1 VVFQYSKRET
11 RRSGFYIFY
20 MINFEI
26 QGLNPEILNAIKDL
40 GFETPMPVQE
50 RVIPVMLETDSDIIA
65 LAQTGTGKTAAFGLP
80 LINMVDTSKSAG
92 VQVLILCPT
101 RELCL
106 QITDDLICFSK
117 YLPDLHILPVY
128 GGANIDNQ
136 IRALKRGVQFIVAT
150 PGRILDLINRK
161 AVDLSAVKNVVL
173 DEADEML
180 NMGFIDNLN
189 DILKVVPKER
199 RTLLFSATMPDRVA
213 SIAENYM
220 NDPVEI
226 VVGSRNSG
234 SANVKHLCYTVSS
247 KDKYNALKRIVDYN
261 PNIYGIVFCRTKR
274 ETGEI
279 AEKLIK
285 DGYNAEALHGDL
297 SQVQRDYVMQKF
309 RIGNIKLLVATD
321 VAARGLD
328 VSDLTHIINF
338 NLPDEI
344 EIYNHR
350 SGRTGRAGKT
360 GISVVI
366 AGLKDKSKLKQIEK
380 NIDKKFEH
388 KAVPKGKDIC
398 EKQLFYLIDRMEHV
412 EVDNEEIDNYLP
424 AIFKKL
430 EWLDKEEIIRRF
442 VSLEFNRFLNYYK
455 DAEDLQT
462 AQHENEGNDR
472 KGKKDG
478 RRKAEKFENDTQKAG
493 RKAEKGFTRLHLNV
507 GKKDGL
513 YPNVLIELI
522 NQTESGNKVKIG
534 KIDLTKKDTYFEIQS
549 DQAKSLLKNLKNVFY
564 KGRKVTVTAV

>member
-1 VVFQYSKRET
+1 
-11 RRSGFYIFY
+11 
-20 MINFEI
+20 
-26 QGLNPEILNAIKDL
+26 LNPEILNAIKDL

-50 RVIPVMLETDSDIIA
+50 KVIPVMLESEKDIIA

-80 LINMVDTSKSAG
+80 LISMVDSSKSSG

-101 RELCL
+101 RELCM
-106 QITDDLICFSK
+106 QITDDLISFSK

-128 GGANIDNQ
+128 GGASIENQ
-136 IRALKRGVQFIVAT
+136 MRALKKGVQFIVAT
-150 PGRILDLINRK
+150 PGRMLDLINRK
-161 AVDLSAVKNVVL
+161 AVNLSTVKNVVL

-180 NMGFIDNLN
+180 NMGFIDSLN
-189 DILKVVPKER
+189 DILKVIPKER

-226 VVGSRNSG
+226 VIGSRNSS
-234 SANVKHLCYTVSS
+234 SASVKHLCYTVSS

-261 PNIYGIVFCRTKR
+261 PDIYGIVFCRTKR

-328 VSDLTHIINF
+328 VSNLTHIINF

-380 NIDKKFEH
+380 SIDKKFDH
-388 KAVPKGKDIC
+388 KDVPKGEEIC
-398 EKQLFYLIDRMEHV
+398 EKQLFHLIDRMEHV
-412 EVDNEEIDNYLP
+412 DVDNDEINNYLP

-430 EWLDKEEIIRRF
+430 EWLDKEDIIRRF

-455 DAEDLQT
+455 VAEDLQV
-462 AQHENEGNDR
+462 ARPENNDSDR
-472 KGKKDG
+472 RNKRDG
-478 RRKAEKFENDTQKAG
+478 RKTGRNSEKFESDDQKAV

-522 NQTESGNKVKIG
+522 NQTESGSKVKIG
-534 KIDLTKKDTYFEIQS
+534 KIDLTNKDTYFEIKS
-549 DQAKSLLKNLKNVFY
+549 DQAKSLLNELKNVFY
-564 KGRKVTVTAV
+564 RGRKVTVKAV

>member
-1 VVFQYSKRET
+1 MT
-11 RRSGFYIFY
+11 
-20 MINFEI
+20 NFEI
-26 QGLNPEILNAIKDL
+26 QGLSPEILNAIKDL

-50 RVIPVMLETDSDIIA
+50 RVIPVMLESDRDIIA

-80 LINMVDTSKSAG
+80 LINRVDTSKSTG

-106 QITDDLICFSK
+106 QITDDLNSFSK
-117 YLPDLHILPVY
+117 YLPELHILPVY

-136 IRALKRGVQFIVAT
+136 MRALKKGVQFIVAT
-150 PGRILDLINRK
+150 PGRMLDLINRK
-161 AVDLSAVKNVVL
+161 AVDLSTVKNVVL

-180 NMGFIDNLN
+180 NMGFIDSLN
-189 DILKVVPKER
+189 DILKVIPKER

-220 NDPVEI
+220 NNPLEI

-234 SANVKHLCYTVSS
+234 SANVKHLCYTVGS

-261 PNIYGIVFCRTKR
+261 PNIYGIIFCRTKR

-297 SQVQRDYVMQKF
+297 SQIQRDYVMQKF

-338 NLPDEI
+338 NLPDDI
-344 EIYNHR
+344 ETYNHR

-360 GISVVI
+360 GTSVVI

-380 NIDKKFEH
+380 SIDKKFEH
-388 KAVPKGKDIC
+388 KDVPKGKDIC
-398 EKQLFYLIDRMEHV
+398 EKQLFCLIDRMEHV
-412 EVDNEEIDNYLP
+412 DVDNEEINNYLP

-455 DAEDLQT
+455 DAEDLKV
-462 AQHENEGNDR
+462 AKYENDDNNKKKRDER
-472 KGKKDG
+472 KNG
-478 RRKAEKFENDTQKAG
+478 RKSEKFESDTQKAN

-522 NQTESGNKVKIG
+522 NKTELGSKVKIG
-534 KIDLTKKDTYFEIQS
+534 KIDLTKKDTYFEIRS
-549 DQAKSLLKNLKNVFY
+549 DQAKSLLNDLKNVFY
-564 KGRKVTVTAV
+564 RGRKVTVKAV

>member
-1 VVFQYSKRET
+1 MT
-11 RRSGFYIFY
+11 
-20 MINFEI
+20 NFEI
-26 QGLNPEILNAIKDL
+26 QGLNPEILRAIKDL

-50 RVIPVMLETDSDIIA
+50 KVIPVMLECERDIIA

-80 LINMVDTSKSAG
+80 LISMSDTSQSAG
-92 VQVLILCPT
+92 IQVLVLCPT

-106 QITDDLICFSK
+106 QITDDLNSFSK
-117 YLPDLHILPVY
+117 YLPDIHILPVY
-128 GGANIDNQ
+128 GGANIETQ
-136 IRALKRGVQFIVAT
+136 IRALKRGVQFVVAT
-150 PGRILDLINRK
+150 PGRMLDLINRK
-161 AVDLSAVKNVVL
+161 AADLSAVKNVVL

-180 NMGFIDNLN
+180 NMGFIDSLN

-199 RTLLFSATMPDRVA
+199 RTLLFSATMPDRIA
-213 SIAENYM
+213 NIAENYM
-220 NDPVEI
+220 NNPLEI

-234 SANVKHLCYTVSS
+234 SENVKHLCYTVSS

-285 DGYNAEALHGDL
+285 DGYSAEALHGDL

-338 NLPDEI
+338 NLPDDI
-344 EIYNHR
+344 ETYNHR

-360 GISVVI
+360 GTSVVI
-366 AGLKDKSKLKQIEK
+366 AGLKDKSKLRQIEK
-380 NIDKKFEH
+380 SIDKKFEH
-388 KAVPKGKDIC
+388 KEVPKGKDIC
-398 EKQLFYLIDRMEHV
+398 EKQLFCLIDRMEHV
-412 EVDNEEIDNYLP
+412 DVDNEEIDNYLP

-430 EWLDKEEIIRRF
+430 EWLDKEDIVRRF

-455 DAEDLQT
+455 DAEDLQ
-462 AQHENEGNDR
+462 AAKSENGSKDI
-472 KGKKDG
+472 KKDG
-478 RRKAEKFENDTQKAG
+478 RKNGRKAEKFGNDTQKAS
-493 RKAEKGFTRLHLNV
+493 RKAERGFTRLHINI

-534 KIDLTKKDTYFEIQS
+534 KIDLTKKDTYFEIKS
-549 DQAKSLLKNLKNVFY
+549 DQANSLLNDLKNVFY
-564 KGRKVTVTAV
+564 KGRKVTVKAV

>member
-1 VVFQYSKRET
+1 
-11 RRSGFYIFY
+11 
-20 MINFEI
+20 MLNFEI
-26 QGLNPEILNAIKDL
+26 KGLNPEILSAIKDL

-50 RVIPVMLETDSDIIA
+50 RVIPVMLESDRDIIA

-80 LINMVDTSKSAG
+80 LISRVDTSKSAG

-106 QITDDLICFSK
+106 QITDDLNSFAK
-117 YLPDLHILPVY
+117 YLPDLHVLPVY
-128 GGANIDNQ
+128 GGANIDSQ
-136 IRALKRGVQFIVAT
+136 MRALKKGVQFIVAT
-150 PGRILDLINRK
+150 PGRMLDIIGRK
-161 AVDLSAVKNVVL
+161 AVDLSTVKNVVL

-180 NMGFIDNLN
+180 NMGFIESLN
-189 DILKVVPKER
+189 DILKVVPSER

-220 NDPVEI
+220 NDPLEI

-234 SANVKHLCYTVSS
+234 SENVKHLCYTVSS
-247 KDKYNALKRIVDYN
+247 KDKYKALKRIVDYN

-297 SQVQRDYVMQKF
+297 SQIQRDYVMQKF

-328 VSDLTHIINF
+328 VSDLTHIVNF
-338 NLPDEI
+338 SLPDDVET
-344 EIYNHR
+344 YNHR
-350 SGRTGRAGKT
+350 SGRTGRANKT
-360 GISVVI
+360 GVSVVI
-366 AGLKDKSKLKQIEK
+366 AGLKDKSKLRQIEK
-380 NIDKKFEH
+380 SIDRKFDH
-388 KAVPKGKDIC
+388 RDVPKGKDIC
-398 EKQLFYLIDRMEHV
+398 AKQLFSLIDRMEHV
-412 EVDNEEIDNYLP
+412 EVDNEEINNYLP

-455 DAEDLQT
+455 DAEDLL
-462 AQHENEGNDR
+462 AARSDAENGEGR
-472 KGKKDG
+472 GKRSERRNG
-478 RRKAEKFENDTQKAG
+478 RRSEKFEDEAQKAN
-493 RKAEKGFTRLHLNV
+493 RKAEKGFTRLHINA

-522 NQTESGNKVKIG
+522 NQTESGSRVKIG
-534 KIDLTKKDTYFEIQS
+534 KIDLAKKDTYFEIRS
-549 DQAKSLLKNLKNVFY
+549 DQAKSLLSDLRNVFY
-564 KGRKVTVTAV
+564 RGRKVTVKAV

>member
-1 VVFQYSKRET
+1 VFQYSKRKT
-11 RRSGFYIFY
+11 RLIDFY

-26 QGLNPEILNAIKDL
+26 QGLNSEILKAIKDL

-50 RVIPVMLETDSDIIA
+50 RVIPVMLESDRDIIA

-101 RELCL
+101 RELCI
-106 QITDDLICFSK
+106 QITDDLNNFAK

-128 GGANIDNQ
+128 GGASIDNQ
-136 IRALKRGVQFIVAT
+136 LRALKKGVHFIVAT
-150 PGRILDLINRK
+150 PGRMLDIINRK
-161 AVDLSAVKNVVL
+161 AVDLSTVKNVVL

-213 SIAENYM
+213 NIAESYM
-220 NDPVEI
+220 NNPVEI

-234 SANVKHLCYTVSS
+234 SATVKHLCYTVSS

-297 SQVQRDYVMQKF
+297 SQVQRDYVMHKF

-338 NLPDEI
+338 NLPDDV

-366 AGLKDKSKLKQIEK
+366 AGLKDKSKLRQIEK
-380 NIDKKFEH
+380 SIDKKFEH
-388 KAVPKGKDIC
+388 KDVPKGNDIC
-398 EKQLFYLIDRMEHV
+398 EKQLFCLIDRMEHV
-412 EVDNEEIDNYLP
+412 EVDNEEINNYLP
-424 AIFKKL
+424 TIFKKL

-455 DAEDLQT
+455 DAEDLQV
-462 AQHENEGNDR
+462 ARLDNEDNAR
-472 KGKKDG
+472 RGKKDE
-478 RRKAEKFENDTQKAG
+478 RSSRKSEKFESDVQKAN
-493 RKAEKGFTRLHLNV
+493 RKAEKGFTRLHINV
-507 GKKDGL
+507 GKNDGL

-522 NQTESGNKVKIG
+522 NRTESGNKVKIG
-534 KIDLTKKDTYFEIQS
+534 KIDLAKKDTYFEIRS
-549 DQAKSLLKNLKNVFY
+549 EQAKSLLNDLRNVFY
-564 KGRKVTVTAV
+564 RGRKVTVKAV

>member
-1 VVFQYSKRET
+1 MT
-11 RRSGFYIFY
+11 
-20 MINFEI
+20 NFEI

-50 RVIPVMLETDSDIIA
+50 RVIPAMLESDRDIIA

-80 LINMVDTSKSAG
+80 LINMIDASSSAK

-106 QITDDLICFSK
+106 QITDDLNSFSK
-117 YLPDLHILPVY
+117 YIPDLHILPVY
-128 GGANIDNQ
+128 GGSNIDNQ
-136 IRALKRGVQFIVAT
+136 IRALKKGVQIIVAT
-150 PGRILDLINRK
+150 PGRMLDLINRK
-161 AVDLSAVKNVVL
+161 AVNLSAVKNVVL

-180 NMGFIDNLN
+180 NMGFIESLN

-220 NDPVEI
+220 NDPLEI
-226 VVGSRNSG
+226 VVGSRNS
-234 SANVKHLCYTVSS
+234 SAANVKHLCYTVSS
-247 KDKYNALKRIVDYN
+247 RDKYNALKRIVDYN

-274 ETGEI
+274 ETGEV

-309 RIGNIKLLVATD
+309 RIAHIKLLIATD

-338 NLPDEI
+338 NIPDDI
-344 EIYNHR
+344 ETYNHR

-360 GISVVI
+360 GISLVI

-388 KAVPKGKDIC
+388 INVPKGKDIC
-398 EKQLFYLIDRMEHV
+398 EKQLFHLIDRMEHV
-412 EVDNEEIDNYLP
+412 DVDNEEIDNYLP

-430 EWLDKEEIIRRF
+430 EWLDKEEIIRKF
-442 VSLEFNRFLNYYK
+442 VSLEFNRFLTYYK
-455 DAEDLQT
+455 DAEDLEVAKFDREET
-462 AQHENEGNDR
+462 NSRGR
-472 KGKKDG
+472 KG
-478 RRKAEKFENDTQKAG
+478 RKSEKFEKFENDNQKAD
-493 RKAEKGFTRLHLNV
+493 RKAEKGFTRLHINV

-522 NQTESGNKVKIG
+522 NKTEIGNKVKIG
-534 KIDLTKKDTYFEIQS
+534 KIDLTKKDTYFEIKS
-549 DQAKSLLKNLKNVFY
+549 EQAKPLLNNLKNVFY
-564 KGRKVTVTAV
+564 RGRKVTVTAV

>member
-1 VVFQYSKRET
+1 MT
-11 RRSGFYIFY
+11 
-20 MINFEI
+20 NFEI
-26 QGLNPEILNAIKDL
+26 QGLNPEILKAIKDL

-50 RVIPVMLETDSDIIA
+50 KVIPVMLESDRDIIA

-80 LINMVDTSKSAG
+80 LINMSNTSQSAG
-92 VQVLILCPT
+92 IQVLVLCPT

-106 QITDDLICFSK
+106 QITDDLNSFSK
-117 YLPDLHILPVY
+117 YLPDIHILPVY
-128 GGANIDNQ
+128 GGANIENQ
-136 IRALKRGVQFIVAT
+136 IRALKKGVQFVVAT
-150 PGRILDLINRK
+150 PGRMLDLINRK
-161 AVDLSAVKNVVL
+161 AADLSAVKNVVL
-173 DEADEML
+173 DEADEIL
-180 NMGFIDNLN
+180 NMGFIDSLN

-199 RTLLFSATMPDRVA
+199 RTLLFSATMPDRIA
-213 SIAENYM
+213 NIAENYM
-220 NDPVEI
+220 NNPLEI

-234 SANVKHLCYTVSS
+234 SENVKHLCYTVSS
-247 KDKYNALKRIVDYN
+247 KDKYKALKRIVDYN

-297 SQVQRDYVMQKF
+297 SQAQRDYVMQKF

-338 NLPDEI
+338 NLPDDI
-344 EIYNHR
+344 ETYNHR

-360 GISVVI
+360 GTSVVI
-366 AGLKDKSKLKQIEK
+366 AGLKDKSKLRQVEK
-380 NIDKKFEH
+380 SINKKFEH
-388 KAVPKGKDIC
+388 KEVPKGKDIC
-398 EKQLFYLIDRMEHV
+398 EKQLFSLIDRMEHV
-412 EVDNEEIDNYLP
+412 DVDNEEINNYLP

-430 EWLDKEEIIRRF
+430 EWLEKEDIIRRF

-455 DAEDLQT
+455 DAEDLQ
-462 AQHENEGNDR
+462 AAKSDNDSKDRSAKNEGR
-472 KGKKDG
+472 KSG
-478 RRKAEKFENDTQKAG
+478 RKSDKFGNDTQKAS
-493 RKAEKGFTRLHLNV
+493 RKAERGFTRLHLNI

-522 NQTESGNKVKIG
+522 NKTESGNKVKIG
-534 KIDLTKKDTYFEIQS
+534 KIDLTKKDTYFEIKS
-549 DQAKSLLKNLKNVFY
+549 DQANSLLNDLKNVFY
-564 KGRKVTVTAV
+564 KGRKVTVKAV

>member
-1 VVFQYSKRET
+1 
-11 RRSGFYIFY
+11 
-20 MINFEI
+20 
-26 QGLNPEILNAIKDL
+26 
-40 GFETPMPVQE
+40 MPVQE
-50 RVIPVMLETDSDIIA
+50 RVIPVMLESDKDIIA

-80 LINMVDTSKSAG
+80 LINRIDAADSK
-92 VQVLILCPT
+92 VQVLVLCPT

-106 QITDDLICFSK
+106 QITDDLNNFSK

-128 GGANIDNQ
+128 GGTSIDNQ
-136 IRALKRGVQFIVAT
+136 IRELKKKVQFIVAT
-150 PGRILDLINRK
+150 PGRMLDLINRK
-161 AVDLSAVKNVVL
+161 AVDLRFVKNVVL

-189 DILKVVPKER
+189 DILKVIPKEH

-213 SIAENYM
+213 AIAENYM
-220 NDPVEI
+220 NAPVEI
-226 VVGSRNSG
+226 VVGARNS
-234 SANVKHLCYTVSS
+234 SASNVRHLCYTVSS
-247 KDKYNALKRIVDYN
+247 RDKYNALKRVVDYN

-297 SQVQRDYVMQKF
+297 SQAQRDYVMQKF

-328 VSDLTHIINF
+328 VSNLTHIINF
-338 NLPDEI
+338 NIPDDI
-344 EIYNHR
+344 ETYNHR

-360 GISVVI
+360 GVSVVI
-366 AGLKDKSKLKQIEK
+366 AGLKDKSKLRQIEK
-380 NIDKKFEH
+380 NIDKKFDH
-388 KAVPKGKDIC
+388 MSVPKGKDIC
-398 EKQLFYLIDRMEHV
+398 EKQLFSLIDRMEHV

-424 AIFKKL
+424 VIFKKL

-442 VSLEFNRFLNYYK
+442 VSLEFNRFLSYYK
-455 DAEDLQT
+455 DAGDLET
-462 AQHENEGNDR
+462 AQAESAENGRKNKREGRRNSLKSTNFDDDAR
-472 KGKKDG
+472 KTN
-478 RRKAEKFENDTQKAG
+478 RKAE
-493 RKAEKGFTRLHLNV
+493 RGFTRLHINA

-513 YPNVLIELI
+513 FPNVLIELI
-522 NQTESGNKVKIG
+522 NGTESGNKIKIG
-534 KIDLTKKDTYFEIQS
+534 KIDLTKKDTYFEIRS
-549 DQAKSLLKNLKNVFY
+549 DQAPVLLSNLKNVFY

>member
-1 VVFQYSKRET
+1 MT
-11 RRSGFYIFY
+11 
-20 MINFEI
+20 NFEI

-50 RVIPVMLETDSDIIA
+50 RVIPVMLESDRDIIA

-80 LINMVDTSKSAG
+80 LINMVDASKSAG
-92 VQVLILCPT
+92 IQALILCPT

-106 QITDDLICFSK
+106 QITDDLNSFSK

-128 GGANIDNQ
+128 GGASIDNQ
-136 IRALKRGVQFIVAT
+136 IRALKKGVQFVVAT
-150 PGRILDLINRK
+150 PGRMLDLINRK
-161 AVDLSAVKNVVL
+161 VADLSTVKNVVL

-180 NMGFIDNLN
+180 NMGFIDSLN

-213 SIAENYM
+213 NIAENYM
-220 NDPVEI
+220 NNPVEI
-226 VVGSRNSG
+226 VVGSRNSS

-261 PNIYGIVFCRTKR
+261 PSIYGIVFCRTKR

-285 DGYNAEALHGDL
+285 DGYSAEALHGDL
-297 SQVQRDYVMQKF
+297 SQAQRDYVMQKF
-309 RIGNIKLLVATD
+309 RIGNIKLLIATD

-338 NLPDEI
+338 NLPDDI
-344 EIYNHR
+344 ETYNHR

-360 GISVVI
+360 GTSVVI

-388 KAVPKGKDIC
+388 KDVPKGEDIC
-398 EKQLFYLIDRMEHV
+398 EKQLFCLIDRMEHV
-412 EVDNEEIDNYLP
+412 EVDNEEINNYLP

-455 DAEDLQT
+455 DAEDLQ
-462 AQHENEGNDR
+462 AAKPENEDTGR
-472 KGKKDG
+472 KSKKDG
-478 RRKAEKFENDTQKAG
+478 RRSDRKSDRFENDTLKVN
-493 RKAEKGFTRLHLNV
+493 RKAEKGFTRLHINI

-522 NQTESGNKVKIG
+522 NQTEAGNKVKIG
-534 KIDLTKKDTYFEIQS
+534 KIDLTKKDTYFEIRS
-549 DQAKSLLKNLKNVFY
+549 DQAKSLLNDLKNVFY
-564 KGRKVTVTAV
+564 RGRKVTVKAV

>member
-1 VVFQYSKRET
+1 
-11 RRSGFYIFY
+11 
-20 MINFEI
+20 MMNFEI
-26 QGLNPEILNAIKDL
+26 QGLNPEILNAIKDI

-50 RVIPVMLETDSDIIA
+50 RVIPVMLESERDIIA

-80 LINMVDTSKSAG
+80 LINKVDASKSEG

-106 QITDDLICFSK
+106 QITDDLNSFSK
-117 YLPDLHILPVY
+117 YLPDIHILPVY
-128 GGANIDNQ
+128 GGASIENQ
-136 IRALKRGVQFIVAT
+136 MRALKKGVQFIVAT
-150 PGRILDLINRK
+150 PGRMLDLINRK
-161 AVDLSAVKNVVL
+161 SVDLSAVKDLVL

-180 NMGFIDNLN
+180 NMGFIDSLN

-199 RTLLFSATMPDRVA
+199 RTLLFSATMPDRIA

-220 NDPVEI
+220 NNPLEI
-226 VVGSRNSG
+226 VVGSRNS
-234 SANVKHLCYTVSS
+234 SSVNVKHLCYTVSS
-247 KDKYNALKRIVDYN
+247 KDKYKALKRIVDYN
-261 PNIYGIVFCRTKR
+261 PSIYGIVFCRTKR

-297 SQVQRDYVMQKF
+297 SQAQRDYVMQKF

-388 KAVPKGKDIC
+388 KDVPKGKDIC
-398 EKQLFYLIDRMEHV
+398 EKQLFCLIDRMEHV
-412 EVDNEEIDNYLP
+412 EVDNIEIDNYLP

-455 DAEDLQT
+455 DAEDLQ
-462 AQHENEGNDR
+462 AAKFENDDNN
-472 KGKKDG
+472 KKSRNDG
-478 RRKAEKFENDTQKAG
+478 RRNGRKSEKFENDVQKVNK
-493 RKAEKGFTRLHLNV
+493 KAEKGYTRLHLNV

-534 KIDLTKKDTYFEIQS
+534 KIDLTKKDTYFEIRS
-549 DQAKSLLKNLKNVFY
+549 DQAKSLLNDLKNVFY

>member
-1 VVFQYSKRET
+1 
-11 RRSGFYIFY
+11 

-26 QGLNPEILNAIKDL
+26 KGLNPEILKAIKDL

-50 RVIPVMLETDSDIIA
+50 RVIPVMLESDSDIIA

-80 LINMVDTSKSAG
+80 LINMVSTSKATG

-101 RELCL
+101 RELCM
-106 QITDDLICFSK
+106 QITDDLISFSK
-117 YLPDLHILPVY
+117 YLPDVHILPVY
-128 GGANIDNQ
+128 GGASIENQ
-136 IRALKRGVQFIVAT
+136 MRAIKRGVQFIVAT
-150 PGRILDLINRK
+150 PGRMLDLINRK
-161 AVDLSAVKNVVL
+161 AVDLSSVKSVVL

-180 NMGFIDNLN
+180 NMGFIENLN
-189 DILKVVPKER
+189 DILKVIPNEH

-220 NDPVEI
+220 RSPIEI
-226 VVGSRNSG
+226 VVGSRNSS
-234 SANVKHLCYTVSS
+234 SANVKHLCYTVGS
-247 KDKYNALKRIVDYN
+247 KDRYNALKRIVDYN

-274 ETGEI
+274 ETGEV

-285 DGYNAEALHGDL
+285 DGYSAEALHGDL

-309 RIGNIKLLVATD
+309 RIGHIKLLVATD

-380 NIDKKFEH
+380 SIDKKFEH
-388 KAVPKGKDIC
+388 RDVPKGKEIC
-398 EKQLFYLIDRMEHV
+398 EKQLFSLIDRMEHV
-412 EVDNEEIDNYLP
+412 EVDNDEIDNYLP

-430 EWLDKEEIIRRF
+430 EWLSKEDIISRF

-455 DAEDLQT
+455 DAEDLQV
-462 AQHENEGNDR
+462 AKFENANADRKGGRRDGRRNDR
-472 KGKKDG
+472 KSD
-478 RRKAEKFENDTQKAG
+478 RFEDDTLKIS

-534 KIDLTKKDTYFEIQS
+534 KIDLTRKDTYFEIRS
-549 DQAKSLLKNLKNVFY
+549 DQAKSLLDELKNVFY
-564 KGRKVTVTAV
+564 RGRKVTVKAV

>member
-1 VVFQYSKRET
+1 MT
-11 RRSGFYIFY
+11 
-20 MINFEI
+20 NFEI
-26 QGLNPEILNAIKDL
+26 QGLNPEILKAIKDL

-50 RVIPVMLETDSDIIA
+50 KVIPLMLESDRDIIA

-80 LINMVDTSKSAG
+80 LINMADTAQSAG
-92 VQVLILCPT
+92 IQVLVLCPT

-106 QITDDLICFSK
+106 QITDDLNSFSK

-128 GGANIDNQ
+128 GGANIENQ
-136 IRALKRGVQFIVAT
+136 MRALKKGVQFVVAT
-150 PGRILDLINRK
+150 PGRMLDLINRK
-161 AVDLSAVKNVVL
+161 VADLSAVKNVVL

-180 NMGFIDNLN
+180 NMGFIDSLN
-189 DILKVVPKER
+189 DILKVVPKKR
-199 RTLLFSATMPDRVA
+199 RTLLFSATMPDRIA

-220 NDPVEI
+220 NDPLEI

-234 SANVKHLCYTVSS
+234 SVNVNHLCYTVGS
-247 KDKYNALKRIVDYN
+247 KDKYKALKRIVDYN

-338 NLPDEI
+338 NLPDDI
-344 EIYNHR
+344 ETYNHR

-360 GISVVI
+360 GTSVVI

-380 NIDKKFEH
+380 SIDKKFEH
-388 KAVPKGKDIC
+388 KDVPKGKDIC
-398 EKQLFYLIDRMEHV
+398 EKQLFCLIDRMEHV
-412 EVDNEEIDNYLP
+412 DVDDEEINNYLP

-430 EWLDKEEIIRRF
+430 EWLDKEDIIRRF

-455 DAEDLQT
+455 DAEDLQI
-462 AQHENEGNDR
+462 AKAENDDR
-472 KGKKDG
+472 DKDRNSKQDG
-478 RRKAEKFENDTQKAG
+478 RKNGRKSEKYGTDTQKAG
-493 RKAEKGFTRLHLNV
+493 RKAEKGFTRLHINI

-522 NQTESGNKVKIG
+522 NKTESGNKVKIG
-534 KIDLTKKDTYFEIQS
+534 KIDLTKKDTYFEIKS
-549 DQAKSLLKNLKNVFY
+549 EQAKSLLNDLRNVFY
-564 KGRKVTVTAV
+564 KGRKVTVKAV

>member
-1 VVFQYSKRET
+1 MET
-11 RRSGFYIFY
+11 RRNGFYIIY

-50 RVIPVMLETDSDIIA
+50 RVIPVMLETDRDIIA

-80 LINMVDTSKSAG
+80 LINRVETAKAAG

-101 RELCL
+101 RELCV
-106 QITDDLICFSK
+106 QITDDLISFSK

-136 IRALKRGVQFIVAT
+136 IRALKKGVQFIVAT
-150 PGRILDLINRK
+150 PGRMLDLINRK
-161 AVDLSAVKNVVL
+161 AVDLSTVKNVVL

-180 NMGFIDNLN
+180 NMGFIDSLN
-189 DILKVVPKER
+189 DILKMVPKER
-199 RTLLFSATMPDRVA
+199 RTFLFSATMPDRVA

-220 NDPVEI
+220 NEPVEI

-247 KDKYNALKRIVDYN
+247 KDKYSALKRIVDYN

-297 SQVQRDYVMQKF
+297 SQSQRDYVMQKF

-338 NLPDEI
+338 NLPDET

-360 GISVVI
+360 GVSVVI

-388 KAVPKGKDIC
+388 KDVPKGKDIC
-398 EKQLFYLIDRMEHV
+398 EKQLFSLIDRMEHV
-412 EVDNEEIDNYLP
+412 DVDNDEIDNYLP

-455 DAEDLQT
+455 DAEDLQV
-462 AQHENEGNDR
+462 ARHENDDNDR
-472 KGKKDG
+472 KGKRNGKKSD
-478 RRKAEKFENDTQKAG
+478 KFENDSQKSN

-522 NQTESGNKVKIG
+522 NQTESGNRVKIG
-534 KIDLTKKDTYFEIQS
+534 KIDLTKKDTYFEIKS
-549 DQAKSLLKNLKNVFY
+549 DQAKSLLNDLKNVFY
-564 KGRKVTVTAV
+564 KGRKVTVKAV

>member
-1 VVFQYSKRET
+1 MT
-11 RRSGFYIFY
+11 
-20 MINFEI
+20 NFEI
-26 QGLNPEILNAIKDL
+26 QGLNPEILKAITDL

-50 RVIPVMLETDSDIIA
+50 KVIPVMLESDRDIIA

-80 LINMVDTSKSAG
+80 LINMADTARSAG
-92 VQVLILCPT
+92 IQVLVLCPT

-106 QITDDLICFSK
+106 QITDDLNSFSK

-128 GGANIDNQ
+128 GGANIENQ
-136 IRALKRGVQFIVAT
+136 IRALKKGVQFVVAT
-150 PGRILDLINRK
+150 PGRMLDLINRK
-161 AVDLSAVKNVVL
+161 AADLSAVKNVVL

-180 NMGFIDNLN
+180 NMGFIENLN
-189 DILKVVPKER
+189 DILKAVPKER
-199 RTLLFSATMPDRVA
+199 RTLLFSATMPDRIA
-213 SIAENYM
+213 NIAETYM
-220 NDPVEI
+220 NNPLEI
-226 VVGSRNSG
+226 VVGSRNS
-234 SANVKHLCYTVSS
+234 SSENVKHLCYTVSS

-328 VSDLTHIINF
+328 VSDLTHIVNF
-338 NLPDEI
+338 NLPDDI
-344 EIYNHR
+344 ETYNHR

-360 GISVVI
+360 GTSVVI

-380 NIDKKFEH
+380 SIDKKFEH
-388 KAVPKGKDIC
+388 KSVPKGKDIC
-398 EKQLFYLIDRMEHV
+398 EKQLFSLIDRMEHV
-412 EVDNEEIDNYLP
+412 DVDNEEIDNYLP
-424 AIFKKL
+424 SIFKKL
-430 EWLDKEEIIRRF
+430 EWLDKEDIIRRF

-455 DAEDLQT
+455 DAEDLQI
-462 AQHENEGNDR
+462 AKAENDSNDS
-472 KGKKDG
+472 KKDG
-478 RRKAEKFENDTQKAG
+478 RKNGRKTDKFGNDTQKAG
-493 RKAEKGFTRLHLNV
+493 RKAERGFTRLHINV

-522 NQTESGNKVKIG
+522 NKTGSGNKVKIG
-534 KIDLTKKDTYFEIQS
+534 KIDLTKKDTYFEIKS
-549 DQAKSLLKNLKNVFY
+549 EQANSLLNDLKNVFY
-564 KGRKVTVTAV
+564 KGRKVTVKAV

>member
-1 VVFQYSKRET
+1 
-11 RRSGFYIFY
+11 

-50 RVIPVMLETDSDIIA
+50 RVIPAMLESDRDIIA

-80 LINMVDTSKSAG
+80 LINMADITSSA

-106 QITDDLICFSK
+106 QITDDLNSFSK
-117 YLPDLHILPVY
+117 YIPGLHILPVY
-128 GGANIDNQ
+128 GGSNIDGQ
-136 IRALKRGVQFIVAT
+136 IRALKKGVQFIVAT
-150 PGRILDLINRK
+150 PGRMLDLIGRK
-161 AVDLSAVKNVVL
+161 AVDLSSVKNVVL

-180 NMGFIDNLN
+180 NMGFIDSLN

-213 SIAENYM
+213 NIAENYM
-220 NDPVEI
+220 NNPLEI

-234 SANVKHLCYTVSS
+234 SENVQHLCYTVSS

-261 PNIYGIVFCRTKR
+261 PDIYGIVFCRTKR

-297 SQVQRDYVMQKF
+297 SQIQRDYVMQKF
-309 RIGNIKLLVATD
+309 RIAHIRLLVATD

-338 NLPDEI
+338 NIPDDI
-344 EIYNHR
+344 ETYNHR

-360 GISVVI
+360 GVSVVI
-366 AGLKDKSKLKQIEK
+366 AGLKDKSKLRQIEK

-388 KAVPKGKDIC
+388 KSVPKGRDIC
-398 EKQLFYLIDRMEHV
+398 EKQLFKLIDRMEHV

-424 AIFKKL
+424 VIFKKL
-430 EWLDKEEIIRRF
+430 EWLDKEEIVRRF
-442 VSLEFNRFLNYYK
+442 VSLEFNRFLAYYK
-455 DAEDLQT
+455 DAEDLEV
-462 AQHENEGNDR
+462 ARHDKEEAGKR
-472 KGKKDG
+472 GKKG
-478 RRKAEKFENDTQKAG
+478 RKAEKFENDVQKATK
-493 RKAEKGFTRLHLNV
+493 KAERGFTRLHINI

-522 NQTESGNKVKIG
+522 NQTEIGNKVRIG
-534 KIDLTKKDTYFEIQS
+534 KIDLTKKDAYFEIKS
-549 DQAKSLLKNLKNVFY
+549 DQAKPLLNNLKNVFY
-564 KGRKVTVTAV
+564 RGRRVTVTAV

>member
-1 VVFQYSKRET
+1 
-11 RRSGFYIFY
+11 
-20 MINFEI
+20 M
-26 QGLNPEILNAIKDL
+26 
-40 GFETPMPVQE
+40 
-50 RVIPVMLETDSDIIA
+50 
-65 LAQTGTGKTAAFGLP
+65 
-80 LINMVDTSKSAG
+80 
-92 VQVLILCPT
+92 
-101 RELCL
+101 
-106 QITDDLICFSK
+106 
-117 YLPDLHILPVY
+117 PDLHILPVY
-128 GGANIDNQ
+128 GGSNIENQ
-136 IRALKRGVQFIVAT
+136 IRALKKGVQFIVAT
-150 PGRILDLINRK
+150 PGRMLDLINRK
-161 AVDLSAVKNVVL
+161 AVDLTTVKNLVL

-180 NMGFIDNLN
+180 NMGFIDSLN

-199 RTLLFSATMPDRVA
+199 RTLLFSATMPERVA
-213 SIAENYM
+213 SIAEDYM
-220 NDPVEI
+220 NDPLEI
-226 VVGSRNSG
+226 VVGSRNAG

-297 SQVQRDYVMQKF
+297 SQAQRDYVMQKF
-309 RIGNIKLLVATD
+309 RIGNIRLLVATD

-338 NLPDEI
+338 NIPDEI

-388 KAVPKGKDIC
+388 KDVPKGKDIC

-455 DAEDLQT
+455 DAEDVL
-462 AQHENEGNDR
+462 AARHEVDDNDKR
-472 KGKKDG
+472 GKKDG
-478 RRKAEKFENDTQKAG
+478 RRNGRKAEKFENDVQKSS
-493 RKAEKGFTRLHLNV
+493 RKAERGFTRLHLNV

-522 NQTESGNKVKIG
+522 NQTESGSKVKIG
-534 KIDLTKKDTYFEIQS
+534 KIDLTKKDTYFEIKS
-549 DQAKSLLKNLKNVFY
+549 DQAQSLLKNLKNVFY
-564 KGRKVTVTAV
+564 RGRKVTVTAV

>member
-1 VVFQYSKRET
+1 
-11 RRSGFYIFY
+11 

-26 QGLNPEILNAIKDL
+26 QGLSPEILNAIKDL

-50 RVIPVMLETDSDIIA
+50 KVIPVMLESERDIIA

-80 LINMVDTSKSAG
+80 LVNKINTSKSAG

-106 QITDDLICFSK
+106 QITDDMISFSK
-117 YLPDLHILPVY
+117 YMPDLHILPVY
-128 GGANIDNQ
+128 GGSSIDNQ
-136 IRALKRGVQFIVAT
+136 IRALKKGIQIIVAT
-150 PGRILDLINRK
+150 PGRMLDLINRK
-161 AVDLSAVKNVVL
+161 SVDLSTVKNVVL

-180 NMGFIDNLN
+180 NMGFIDSLN

-213 SIAENYM
+213 SIAANYM
-220 NDPVEI
+220 NTPLEI
-226 VVGSRNSG
+226 VIGSRNSG
-234 SANVKHLCYTVSS
+234 SENIKHLCYTVSS

-279 AEKLIK
+279 AEKLIR

-338 NLPDEI
+338 NLPDDI
-344 EIYNHR
+344 ETYNHR

-360 GISVVI
+360 GTSVVI

-380 NIDKKFEH
+380 SIEKKFDH
-388 KAVPKGKDIC
+388 KDVPRGRDIC
-398 EKQLFYLIDRMEHV
+398 EKQLFCLIDRMEHV

-424 AIFKKL
+424 SIFKKL
-430 EWLDKEEIIRRF
+430 EWLEKEEIVRRF

-455 DAEDLQT
+455 DAEDLQ
-462 AQHENEGNDR
+462 AARAEKDDSKREGR
-472 KGKKDG
+472 KNG
-478 RRKAEKFENDTQKAG
+478 RKAEKFENDTQKAG
-493 RKAEKGFTRLHLNV
+493 RKAEKGFTRLHINI

-522 NQTESGNKVKIG
+522 NQTESGSKVKIG
-534 KIDLTKKDTYFEIQS
+534 KIDLTKKNTYFEIRS
-549 DQAKSLLKNLKNVFY
+549 DQAKSLLNNLQNVFY

>member
-1 VVFQYSKRET
+1 MT
-11 RRSGFYIFY
+11 
-20 MINFEI
+20 NFEI
-26 QGLNPEILNAIKDL
+26 QGLNSEILNAIKDL
-40 GFETPMPVQE
+40 GFENPMPVQE
-50 RVIPVMLETDSDIIA
+50 RVIPVMLESDRDIIA

-80 LINMVDTSKSAG
+80 LINKVDTSKSAG

-106 QITDDLICFSK
+106 QITDDLISFSK

-128 GGANIDNQ
+128 GGASIDNQ
-136 IRALKRGVQFIVAT
+136 IRVLKKGVQFIVAT
-150 PGRILDLINRK
+150 PGRMLDLINRK
-161 AVDLSAVKNVVL
+161 AVNLSTVKNVVL

-180 NMGFIDNLN
+180 NMGFIDSLN

-220 NDPVEI
+220 NTPVEI
-226 VVGSRNSG
+226 VIGSRNSG
-234 SANVKHLCYTVSS
+234 SANIKHICYTVSS
-247 KDKYNALKRIVDYN
+247 KDKYDALKRIVDYN

-285 DGYNAEALHGDL
+285 EGYNAEALHGDL

-338 NLPDEI
+338 NLPDDA

-380 NIDKKFEH
+380 NIDKKFDH
-388 KAVPKGKDIC
+388 KEVPKGKDIC

-412 EVDNEEIDNYLP
+412 EVDNEEINNYLP

-455 DAEDLQT
+455 DAEDLQI
-462 AQHENEGNDR
+462 AKLDNDDNDR
-472 KGKKDG
+472 KSKKDG
-478 RRKAEKFENDTQKAG
+478 RKSSRKSNKFENDTQKAN
-493 RKAEKGFTRLHLNV
+493 RIAEKGFTRLHINI

-513 YPNVLIELI
+513 YPNMLIELI
-522 NQTESGNKVKIG
+522 NQTEFGNKVKIG
-534 KIDLTKKDTYFEIQS
+534 KIDLTKKDTYFEIRS
-549 DQAKSLLKNLKNVFY
+549 DQAKLLLDNLKNVFY
-564 KGRKVTVTAV
+564 RGRKVTVTAV

>member
-1 VVFQYSKRET
+1 
-11 RRSGFYIFY
+11 

-26 QGLNPEILNAIKDL
+26 QGLNPEILKAIKDL

-50 RVIPVMLETDSDIIA
+50 RVIPAMLETDRDIIA

-80 LINMVDTSKSAG
+80 LINMVDVKSSA

-106 QITDDLICFSK
+106 QITDDLNSFAK
-117 YLPDLHILPVY
+117 YIPDLHILPVY
-128 GGANIDNQ
+128 GGSNIDGQ
-136 IRALKRGVQFIVAT
+136 IRALKKGVQFIVAT
-150 PGRILDLINRK
+150 PGRMLDLIGRK
-161 AVDLSAVKNVVL
+161 AVNLSAVKNVVL

-180 NMGFIDNLN
+180 NMGFIDSLN

-213 SIAENYM
+213 NIAENYM
-220 NDPVEI
+220 NNPVEI
-226 VVGSRNSG
+226 VVGSRNSS
-234 SANVKHLCYTVSS
+234 SANVQHLCYTVSS

-297 SQVQRDYVMQKF
+297 SQMQRDYVMQKF
-309 RIGNIKLLVATD
+309 RIAHIRLLVATD

-338 NLPDEI
+338 NIPDDI
-344 EIYNHR
+344 ETYNHR

-360 GISVVI
+360 GVSVVI
-366 AGLKDKSKLKQIEK
+366 AGLKDKSKLRQIEK
-380 NIDKKFEH
+380 NIDKTFEH
-388 KAVPKGKDIC
+388 KSVPKGKDIC
-398 EKQLFYLIDRMEHV
+398 EKQLFGLIDRMEHV
-412 EVDNEEIDNYLP
+412 DVDNEEIDNYLP
-424 AIFKKL
+424 VIFKKL

-442 VSLEFNRFLNYYK
+442 VSLEFNRFLAYYK
-455 DAEDLQT
+455 DAEDLQV
-462 AQHENEGNDR
+462 AKHDKEESGKRGR
-472 KGKKDG
+472 KN
-478 RRKAEKFENDTQKAG
+478 RKAEKFFENDTLKATK
-493 RKAEKGFTRLHLNV
+493 KAERGFTRLHINV

-522 NQTESGNKVKIG
+522 NQTEIGSKVKIG
-534 KIDLTKKDTYFEIQS
+534 KIDLTKKDAYFEIQS
-549 DQAKSLLKNLKNVFY
+549 DQAKPLLNNLKNVFY
-564 KGRKVTVTAV
+564 RGRRVTVTAV

>member
-1 VVFQYSKRET
+1 
-11 RRSGFYIFY
+11 

-26 QGLNPEILNAIKDL
+26 KGLNPEILKAIKDL

-50 RVIPVMLETDSDIIA
+50 RVIPAMLESDRDIIA

-80 LINMVDTSKSAG
+80 LISMIDISNSAG
-92 VQVLILCPT
+92 VQVLVLCPT

-106 QITDDLICFSK
+106 QITDDLNSFSK
-117 YLPDLHILPVY
+117 YISDLHILPVY
-128 GGANIDNQ
+128 GGSNIDNQ
-136 IRALKRGVQFIVAT
+136 IRALKRGVQIIVAT
-150 PGRILDLINRK
+150 PGRMLDLINRK
-161 AVDLSAVKNVVL
+161 AVNLNTVKNVVL

-180 NMGFIDNLN
+180 NMGFIDSLN

-220 NDPVEI
+220 NAPLEI
-226 VVGSRNSG
+226 VVGSRNS
-234 SANVKHLCYTVSS
+234 SAANVKHLCYTVSS
-247 KDKYNALKRIVDYN
+247 KDKYKALKRIVDYN

-274 ETGEI
+274 ETGEV

-297 SQVQRDYVMQKF
+297 SQAQRDYVMQKF
-309 RIGNIKLLVATD
+309 RIGHIKLLVATD

-338 NLPDEI
+338 NIPDDI
-344 EIYNHR
+344 ETYNHR

-366 AGLKDKSKLKQIEK
+366 SGLKDKSKLKQIEK

-388 KAVPKGKDIC
+388 KDVPKGQDIC
-398 EKQLFYLIDRMEHV
+398 EKQLFNLIDRMEHV
-412 EVDNEEIDNYLP
+412 DVDNEEIDNYLP

-442 VSLEFNRFLNYYK
+442 VSLEFNRFLTYYK
-455 DAEDLQT
+455 DAEDLE
-462 AQHENEGNDR
+462 AARFDGEERGKRDR
-472 KGKKDG
+472 KG
-478 RRKAEKFENDTQKAG
+478 RKSEKFENDTQKVG
-493 RKAEKGFTRLHLNV
+493 RKAEKGFTRLHINV

-513 YPNVLIELI
+513 FPNVLIELI
-522 NQTESGNKVKIG
+522 NKTEIGNKVKIG
-534 KIDLTKKDTYFEIQS
+534 KIDLTKKDTYFEIKS
-549 DQAKSLLKNLKNVFY
+549 EQAKPLLNNLQNVFY
-564 KGRKVTVTAV
+564 RGRKVTVTAV

>member
-1 VVFQYSKRET
+1 MT
-11 RRSGFYIFY
+11 
-20 MINFEI
+20 NFEI

-50 RVIPVMLETDSDIIA
+50 KVIPAMLESDRDIIA

-80 LINMVDTSKSAG
+80 LINMATSAKSAG
-92 VQVLILCPT
+92 IQVLVLCPT

-106 QITDDLICFSK
+106 QITDDLNSFSK
-117 YLPDLHILPVY
+117 YLPDMHILPVY
-128 GGANIDNQ
+128 GGANIENQ
-136 IRALKRGVQFIVAT
+136 MRALKKGVQFVVAT
-150 PGRILDLINRK
+150 PGRMLDLINRK
-161 AVDLSAVKNVVL
+161 AVDLSTVKNVVL

-180 NMGFIDNLN
+180 NMGFIDSLN
-189 DILKVVPKER
+189 DILKVVPQKR

-213 SIAENYM
+213 NIAENYM
-220 NDPVEI
+220 NNPLEI
-226 VVGSRNSG
+226 VIGARNSS
-234 SANVKHLCYTVSS
+234 SASVKHLCYTVSS

-261 PNIYGIVFCRTKR
+261 PSIYGIVFCRTKR

-338 NLPDEI
+338 NLPDDVET
-344 EIYNHR
+344 YNHR

-360 GISVVI
+360 GTSVVI

-388 KAVPKGKDIC
+388 KDVPKGKEIC
-398 EKQLFYLIDRMEHV
+398 EKQLFSLIDRMEHV
-412 EVDNEEIDNYLP
+412 DIDNEEIDNYLP

-430 EWLDKEEIIRRF
+430 EWLDKEDIIRRF

-455 DAEDLQT
+455 DAEDLQI
-462 AQHENEGNDR
+462 ARHENDDNNR
-472 KGKKDG
+472 KSKKDG
-478 RRKAEKFENDTQKAG
+478 RKSDKKPDKFGSDTQKAG

-549 DQAKSLLKNLKNVFY
+549 DQAKSLLNDLKNVFY
-564 KGRKVTVTAV
+564 RGRKVTVKAV

>member
-1 VVFQYSKRET
+1 MT
-11 RRSGFYIFY
+11 
-20 MINFEI
+20 NFEI
-26 QGLNPEILNAIKDL
+26 QGLNPEILDAIKDL

-50 RVIPVMLETDSDIIA
+50 RVIPAMLESNRDIIA

-80 LINMVDTSKSAG
+80 LINMIDTASAAK

-106 QITDDLICFSK
+106 QITDDLNSFSK
-117 YLPDLHILPVY
+117 YIPDLHILPVY
-128 GGANIDNQ
+128 GGSNIDNQ
-136 IRALKRGVQFIVAT
+136 IRALKKGVQIIVAT
-150 PGRILDLINRK
+150 PGRMLDLINRK
-161 AVDLSAVKNVVL
+161 AVNLSVVKNVVL

-180 NMGFIDNLN
+180 NMGFIESLN

-220 NDPVEI
+220 NDPLEI
-226 VVGSRNSG
+226 VIGSRNS
-234 SANVKHLCYTVSS
+234 SAANVKHLCYTVSS
-247 KDKYNALKRIVDYN
+247 RDKYNALKRIVDYN

-274 ETGEI
+274 ETGEV

-309 RIGNIKLLVATD
+309 RIGHIKLLVATD

-338 NLPDEI
+338 NIPDDI
-344 EIYNHR
+344 ETYNHR

-360 GISVVI
+360 GISLVI

-388 KAVPKGKDIC
+388 TNVPKGKEIC
-398 EKQLFYLIDRMEHV
+398 EKQLFHLIDRMEHV
-412 EVDNEEIDNYLP
+412 DVDNEEIDNYLP
-424 AIFKKL
+424 VIFKKL
-430 EWLDKEEIIRRF
+430 EWLDKEEIVRKF
-442 VSLEFNRFLNYYK
+442 VSLEFNRFLTYYK
-455 DAEDLQT
+455 DAEDLEV
-462 AQHENEGNDR
+462 AKLDREEKNSRGR
-472 KGKKDG
+472 KG
-478 RRKAEKFENDTQKAG
+478 RNSEKFENDTQKSD
-493 RKAEKGFTRLHLNV
+493 RKAEKGFTRLHINV

-522 NQTESGNKVKIG
+522 NKTEMGNKVKIG
-534 KIDLTKKDTYFEIQS
+534 KIDLTKKDTYFEIKS
-549 DQAKSLLKNLKNVFY
+549 EQAKPLLNNLKNVFY
-564 KGRKVTVTAV
+564 RGRKVTVTAV

>member
-1 VVFQYSKRET
+1 
-11 RRSGFYIFY
+11 

-388 KAVPKGKDIC
+388 KVVPKGKDIC